1 MTACGAG
8 PVSRVP
14 PRAAAR
20 RDSWGGAQSRVRDGP
35 GTDRLSRS
43 CHPRGFFR
51 KFSAE
56 RARVPTGVFGEGLE
70 TQRHRLSHRG
80 RCRKSHLPG
89 TAATGPVSLHGDRG
103 AAQCGVPGPAGGLPV
118 WKDAPRNAVLAPPSS
133 PLELVWDTSAHRKS
147 VRKKLALRAASD
159 HNPTARP
166 VKWELA
172 NGSGL
177 HVRGLSPRAPVSLS
191 VDRVGRQWTTD
202 LSPQP

>member
-1 MTACGAG
+1 MRGRPRELGATPRCSTEGQLGRCATPG
-8 PVSRVP
+8 PRRAGRRSPFQKLP
-14 PRAAAR
+14 PP
-20 RDSWGGAQSRVRDGP
+20 WLFQEV
-35 GTDRLSRS
+35 LSRAGQGAD
-43 CHPRGFFR
+43 RG
-51 KFSAE
+51 
-56 RARVPTGVFGEGLE
+56 VGEGLE

-103 AAQCGVPGPAGGLPV
+103 TAQSGVPGLAGSLPV
-118 WKDAPRNAVLAPPSS
+118 WKDAPRNAVLAPSS

-147 VRKKLALRAASD
+147 VHKKLALRAASD
-159 HNPTARP
+159 HNATARP

-177 HVRGLSPRAPVSLS
+177 HVRGLPPWALVSLS
-191 VDRVGRQWTTD
+191 VDRVGRQWTSD